1 VGGPRRKPAGAGAGH
16 VSPPFSPALSRGTVD
31 RVAERRTDGAWLDAA
46 WDSRTSRV
54 LLVCDGQV
62 RVRDDDSWLHLIPT
76 SEAPSEAPRYLLG
89 IDDAGAYFAVPVD
102 ELPLDPGTRVAGL
115 REIGAG
121 LPDRDTGLLVH
132 AIGLDNW
139 HRTHTHCARCG
150 APTDVGA
157 AGHVRVCPD
166 DGSQH
171 FPRTDPAV
179 IMAVISPDDRLLL
192 GHQHVWPARRYST
205 LAGFVE
211 PGESLE
217 MAVAREVREEAGVD
231 VVDVTY
237 IASQPWPFP
246 SSLMLGFT
254 ARAVAVDV
262 RPDGEEIE
270 DLRWFARDALRDA
283 VASGDVRLPPPVS
296 IARRLIELWYGGSL
310 GDDARW

>member
-1 VGGPRRKPAGAGAGH
+1 VTGRF
-16 VSPPFSPALSRGTVD
+16 VPALSRGTVD
-31 RVAERRTDGAWLDAA
+31 RAAERRTDGEWLEKAWT
-46 WDSRTSRV
+46 SQTSRV
-54 LLVCDGQV
+54 LLVADGQV
-62 RVRDDDSWLHLIPT
+62 PVREADLSLDLIPT
-76 SEAPSEAPRYLLG
+76 TQAPAQAPRFLLG
-89 IDDAGAYFAVPVD
+89 IDDAGAYFAVSVD
-102 ELPLDPGTRVAGL
+102 ELPPAPGMRAAGL
-115 REIGAG
+115 REIGAA
-121 LPDRDTGLLVH
+121 LDDRDTGLLVH

-150 APTDVGA
+150 APTTIDA
-157 AGHVRVCPD
+157 AGHIRTCPR

-179 IMAVISPDDRLLL
+179 IMAVISPDDRVLL
-192 GHQHVWPARRYST
+192 GHQRVWPARRYST

-217 MAVAREVREEAGVD
+217 MAVAREVREEAGVV

-254 ARAVAVDV
+254 ARSVSEEV

-270 DLRWFARDALRDA
+270 DLRWFARDALLDG
-283 VASGDVRLPPPVS
+283 VGSGDVRLPPPVS
-296 IARRLIELWYGGSL
+296 IARRLIELWYGGPL

>member
-1 VGGPRRKPAGAGAGH
+1 MRRGSTLLGRPRRRACCW
-16 VSPPFSPALSRGTVD
+16 SS
-31 RVAERRTDGAWLDAA
+31 
-46 WDSRTSRV
+46 
-54 LLVCDGQV
+54 DGQV
-62 RVRDDDSWLHLIPT
+62 RIRDDGVSLDLIPT
-76 SEAPSEAPRYLLG
+76 SQAPPETARYLLG
-89 IDDAGAYFAVPVD
+89 IDGAGAYFAAPVD
-102 ELPLDPGTRVAGL
+102 ELPVEAGTRAAGL

-121 LPDRDTGLLVH
+121 LDDRDTGLLVH

-139 HRTHTHCARCG
+139 HRAHTHCARCG
-150 APTDVGA
+150 APTDIGA
-157 AGHVRVCPD
+157 AGHVRTCPV

-192 GHQHVWPARRYST
+192 GHQYVWPARRYST

-217 MAVAREVREEAGVD
+217 MAVAREVREEAAVD

-237 IASQPWPFP
+237 VASQPWPFP

-254 ARAVAVDV
+254 ARSGGVDV

-270 DLRWFARDALRDA
+270 DLRWFAREELLGA
-283 VASGDVRLPPPVS
+283 VSSGDVRLPPPVS
-296 IARRLIELWYGGSL
+296 IARRLIELWYGDSL
-310 GDDARW
+310 ADDTRW

>member
-1 VGGPRRKPAGAGAGH
+1 VTKPL
-16 VSPPFSPALSRGTVD
+16 VPALSRGTVD
-31 RVAERRTDGAWLDAA
+31 RAAERRTDEDWLETAWA
-46 WDSRTSRV
+46 SSTSRV
-54 LLVCDGQV
+54 LLVSDGRA
-62 RVRDDDSWLHLIPT
+62 RVRDHDLSLDLIAT
-76 SEAPSEAPRYLLG
+76 IRAPSDAARFLLG

-102 ELPLDPGTRVAGL
+102 DLPPEPGTRAVGL
-115 REIGAG
+115 RDIGAM
-121 LPDRDTGLLVH
+121 LDDRDTGLLVH

-150 APTDVGA
+150 APTDIGA
-157 AGHVRVCPD
+157 AGHLRTCPR

-217 MAVAREVREEAGVD
+217 MAVAREVREEADVD

-237 IASQPWPFP
+237 VASQPWPFP
-246 SSLMLGFT
+246 SSLMLGFM
-254 ARAVAVDV
+254 ARAVGVDV

-270 DLRWFARDALRDA
+270 DLRWFARDALPEDVRA
-283 VASGDVRLPPPVS
+283 GQVRLPPPVS
-296 IARRLIELWYGGSL
+296 IARRLIELWYGGPL

>member
-1 VGGPRRKPAGAGAGH
+1 

-31 RVAERRTDGAWLDAA
+31 RIAERRSDEAWLDAA
-46 WDSRTSRV
+46 WKSPTARV

-62 RVRDDDSWLHLIPT
+62 RVRDDRLSLDLIPT
-76 SEAPSEAPRYLLG
+76 SDAPPEAPRFLLG
-89 IDDAGAYFAVPVD
+89 LDDAGAYFAASVD
-102 ELPLDPGTRVAGL
+102 ELAVEPGTRVVGL
-115 REIGAG
+115 REIGAA
-121 LPDRDTGLLVH
+121 LDDRDTGLLVH

-150 APTDVGA
+150 APTDISA
-157 AGHVRVCPD
+157 AGHVRTCPD

-179 IMAVISPDDRLLL
+179 IMAVISSDDRLLL
-192 GHQHVWPARRYST
+192 GHQQVWPPRRYST

-231 VVDVTY
+231 VSDVTY
-237 IASQPWPFP
+237 VASQPWPFP

-254 ARAVAVDV
+254 ARSRSDEV

-270 DLRWFARDALRDA
+270 DLRWFTRDALRDA
-283 VASGDVRLPPPVS
+283 VAGGDVRLPPPVS

-310 GDDARW
+310 EEETR

>member
-1 VGGPRRKPAGAGAGH
+1 
-16 VSPPFSPALSRGTVD
+16 VSQPFIPSLSRGTVD
-31 RVAERRTDGAWLDAA
+31 RVADRRTDDAWLDAA
-46 WDSRTSRV
+46 WQAPTSRV

-62 RVRDDDSWLHLIPT
+62 RVRDGSSSLDLIATSDAPT
-76 SEAPSEAPRYLLG
+76 ESPRYLLG

-102 ELPLDPGTRVAGL
+102 ELPLDPGTRAAGL

-121 LPDRDTGLLVH
+121 LSDRDTGLLVH

-150 APTDVGA
+150 APTDIDA
-157 AGHVRVCPD
+157 AGHVRTCPD

-217 MAVAREVREEAGVD
+217 MAVVREVREEAGVD
-231 VVDVTY
+231 VAGVTY

-254 ARAVAVDV
+254 ARSTGVDV

-270 DLRWFARDALRDA
+270 DLRWFTRDALRDA
-283 VASGDVRLPPPVS
+283 VATRDVRLPPPVS
-296 IARRLIELWYGGSL
+296 IARRLIELWYGAPVGN
-310 GDDARW
+310 DARW